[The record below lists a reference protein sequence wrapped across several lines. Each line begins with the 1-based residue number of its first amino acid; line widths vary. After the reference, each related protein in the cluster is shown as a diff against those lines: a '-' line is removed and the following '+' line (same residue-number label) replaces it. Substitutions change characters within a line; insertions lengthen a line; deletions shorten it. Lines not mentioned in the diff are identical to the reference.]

1 MISTFQI
8 DLNHDFLVFISHLMA
23 NFSDKV
29 SRDNGKLSKRSHR
42 GDFNMLELKNP
53 ESEYFIPKW
62 DLHSKCTTN
71 TMP

>member
-1 MISTFQI
+1 
-8 DLNHDFLVFISHLMA
+8 MA
-23 NFSDKV
+23 DFSDKV